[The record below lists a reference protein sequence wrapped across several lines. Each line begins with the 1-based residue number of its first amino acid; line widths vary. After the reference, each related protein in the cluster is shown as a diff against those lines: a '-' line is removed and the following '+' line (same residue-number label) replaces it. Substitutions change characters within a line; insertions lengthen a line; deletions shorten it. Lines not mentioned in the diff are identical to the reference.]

1 MTILRR
7 RRIAEQIILAL
18 LDRLLE
24 ERALDSEMLF
34 LPAREM
40 RGRDL
45 LRYGHVPAE
54 ILDWL
59 LGHLD
64 GAVATAAAELLA
76 GLGGRAA

>member
-1 MTILRR
+1 MTILSRR
-7 RRIAEQIILAL
+7 RLAEQIIFRL

-24 ERALDSEMLF
+24 ERALDGEMLF
-34 LPAREM
+34 LPQREM

-45 LRYGHVPAE
+45 LRYGHVPTE

-64 GAVATAAAELLA
+64 AAVATAAAELVA